1 MAMQRGFLSRPR
13 VEYWLKQLL
22 RGRPL
27 RKCWESSEESK
38 KWKGWLKPAVNQTE
52 SARPLRREKPQSR
65 REKWWP
71 RWEKRW
77 LRCERRWLHCEKRW
91 LRREKP
97 RLCALRFQADRRA
110 VRRSVWQ

>member
-1 MAMQRGFLSRPR
+1 M
-13 VEYWLKQLL
+13 
-22 RGRPL
+22 

-77 LRCERRWLHCEKRW
+77 LRCERRWPRWEKRWLRCERRWLHCEKRW

-97 RLCALRFQADRRA
+97 RLCALRFQADRRD